1 MLATDPSKIVRFT
14 VYAQAATPVTIKEGA
29 PKDEA
34 ADIQKQIEEGGAKVE
49 LK

>member
-1 MLATDPSKIVRFT
+1 MVESV
-14 VYAQAATPVTIKEGA
+14 PVTIKEDM

-34 ADIQKQIEEGGAKVE
+34 ADIQKQIEETGGKVE